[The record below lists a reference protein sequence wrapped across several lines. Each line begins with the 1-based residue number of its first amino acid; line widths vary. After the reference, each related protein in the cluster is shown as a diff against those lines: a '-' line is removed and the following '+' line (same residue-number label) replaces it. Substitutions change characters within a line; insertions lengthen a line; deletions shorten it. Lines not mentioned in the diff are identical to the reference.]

1 MICRNRGETDL
12 TDFTNF
18 SASVLEAERCEK
30 ENEMEKLKAN
40 ERSGLEGKL
49 FDLIKKL
56 QELDSRGDEMRRD
69 RQL

>member
-1 MICRNRGETDL
+1 
-12 TDFTNF
+12 
-18 SASVLEAERCEK
+18 
-30 ENEMEKLKAN
+30 MEKLKAN

-56 QELDSRGDEMRRD
+56 QELDRRGDEMRRD